1 MTTTDRT
8 AASVVAAGATALQA
22 VLLVVW
28 STRVMTSSLSV
39 GVVGLALI
47 TAAVALALAWRST
60 FEARLAAGLVAT
72 YALVSGLLV
81 VTIGLPTLPAAPTDP
96 VALVSVVAAAAGF
109 AALELDRRAQV
120 RRATLRRAQRTYA

>member
-1 MTTTDRT
+1 MCPHRT
-8 AASVVAAGATALQA
+8 AASVVAAGATAVQA
-22 VLLVVW
+22 GLLLAW
-28 STRVMTSSLSV
+28 STRVMTSSLSG

-60 FEARLAAGLVAT
+60 FEARLAALLIAAH
-72 YALVSGLLV
+72 ALVSGLLIM
-81 VTIGLPTLPAAPTDP
+81 TIGLPTTPPDPVDP

-109 AALELDRRAQV
+109 AALELDRRAQA